1 MEVKEIFW
9 SWHKGDTLFKVFYS
23 DDQILTLHSDKV
35 PPTNPTHDI
44 AHIICCF
51 SGMPWNFKL
60 DVNQIAEYN
69 AVYMENIFTRFCRY
83 YLEKNT
89 SSIEDHIEKNRI
101 ETKDFSDNYYKIP
114 ENCQEST
121 ERLERVFMQSL
132 DPEICSLFI
141 MDYLQV
147 YELENVIPK
156 EHIST
161 SLTFNLESQRP
172 SKAFYNFICD
182 YKKTFFESYDKYNNY

>member
-1 MEVKEIFW
+1 MEVKEVFW
-9 SWHKGDTLFKVFYS
+9 SWHKGDTLFKITDS
-23 DDQILTLHSDKV
+23 DDQVLIIHNDKL
-35 PPTNPTHDI
+35 PPTTPTHDI

-60 DVNQIAEYN
+60 DINEIAEYN

-83 YLEKNT
+83 YLEKT
-89 SSIEDHIEKNRI
+89 IEPIEDHIEKNRMYTN
-101 ETKDFSDNYYKIP
+101 EFSENYYNIP
-114 ENCQEST
+114 QNCQEST
-121 ERLERVFMQSL
+121 ERLESLFMQSL

-141 MDYLQV
+141 MDYMKV

-161 SLTFNLESQRP
+161 SLTFNLETQRP
-172 SKAFYNFICD
+172 SKSFYKFISD
-182 YKKTFFESYDKYNNY
+182 YKKTFFESYAKYNND